1 MSLIIT
7 RLTGGLGN
15 QMFQFATAYALS
27 IRRGVQLELDVTSY
41 AHDGLRVFELSAF
54 NLPATIATAETLAR
68 LPKKPKGIG
77 GMIKRLTK
85 AASADAIPIH
95 REPHF
100 EFDARV
106 IELDAPH
113 ALYGYWQSERY
124 FVDQRAAVRSAFTP
138 REPMEPE
145 NEAVAA
151 TIKAASTPVSLHVRR
166 GDYVTSTTASAVHG
180 TCSLE
185 YYRAAI
191 ASILAQ
197 APNAHFFAFS
207 DDAVWT
213 RDNLGSSAPIT
224 YVASNP
230 PTRGYRDMQLMSLCH
245 HHIIANSSF
254 SWWGA
259 WLNARPDASV
269 IAPARWFAGSDKDT
283 RDLLPASW
291 EKL

>member
-15 QMFQFATAYALS
+15 QMFQFAAGYALS
-27 IRRGVQLELDVTSY
+27 LRRGVPLELDVTSY
-41 AHDGLRVFELSAF
+41 ARDELRVYELSAF
-54 NLPATIATAETLAR
+54 NLPATIASAETLAR
-68 LPKKPKGIG
+68 LPKKTKGIG
-77 GMIKRLTK
+77 GMIKRLTTV
-85 AASADAIPIH
+85 ASADLIPIH

-106 IELDAPH
+106 FNLEAPH
-113 ALYGYWQSERY
+113 ALSGYWQSERY
-124 FVDQRAAVRSAFTP
+124 FMDQRAVVRAAFTA
-138 REPMEPE
+138 RAPMEPE

-151 TIKAASTPVSLHVRR
+151 AIKAASVPVSLHVRR
-166 GDYVTSTTASAVHG
+166 GDYVTSTTASAMHG
-180 TCSLE
+180 TCSLD
-185 YYRAAI
+185 YYRAAM
-191 ASILAQ
+191 ASILSR
-197 APNAHFFAFS
+197 APAAHFFAFS
-207 DDAVWT
+207 DDAAWT
-213 RDNLGSSAPIT
+213 RENLGSSAPIT

-230 PTRGYRDMQLMSLCH
+230 PTRGFRDMQLMSLCH

-259 WLNARPDASV
+259 WLNSRAQPRV

-291 EKL
+291 ERV